1 MEDSVL
7 VRALDSYTR
16 LDLTVDELPEI
27 SLLEEVLR
35 TVTRLLW
42 YVHHQCQVEFN
53 FETRNRKFNLLY
65 VTYPDAVG

>member
-42 YVHHQCQVEFN
+42 SVHTSV
-53 FETRNRKFNLLY
+53 K
-65 VTYPDAVG
+65 